1 MANAQ
6 KGRIACV
13 DLDDDRARALFSD
26 ALPLA
31 KRLGDLLPYPELSFR
46 RRGRWSDLYKHR
58 GFLSDAFKASEG
70 YLLRQRVLHKQMA
83 DFSRNRDIAGSP
95 AEIEALCYRIRAMM
109 SHLREAKLK
118 AFKIPERFES
128 LSSTLFH
135 VKISPPLL
143 DGVSLKDG
151 DGMGLKDRIV
161 EYDDDDD
168 QGDLSNDVEEM
179 TPRLND
185 ITVVGI
191 SSDSEVDVD
200 DLCSISSDS
209 EVDVDDLCSKLFQP
223 KKKPKPSTTT
233 RTPPTTPPS
242 ASKTCL
248 ANNEEDDL
256 DYDYIDKLV
265 AGCKET
271 SFAPVGREY
280 LQIFKRPSSN
290 CVLKKP
296 AANKG
301 KTECIDGKKSEGIKS
316 KTDIE
321 CILVKSLKKSL

>member
-1 MANAQ
+1 ML
-6 KGRIACV
+6 R
-13 DLDDDRARALFSD
+13 LFSND
-26 ALPLA
+26 EVKKA
-31 KRLGDLLPYPELSFR
+31 KQKKD
-46 RRGRWSDLYKHR
+46 
-58 GFLSDAFKASEG
+58 EG
-70 YLLRQRVLHKQMA
+70 
-83 DFSRNRDIAGSP
+83 
-95 AEIEALCYRIRAMM
+95 
-109 SHLREAKLK
+109 
-118 AFKIPERFES
+118 
-128 LSSTLFH
+128 
-135 VKISPPLL
+135 
-143 DGVSLKDG
+143 
-151 DGMGLKDRIV
+151 
-161 EYDDDDD
+161 
-168 QGDLSNDVEEM
+168 
-179 TPRLND
+179 
-185 ITVVGI
+185 
-191 SSDSEVDVD
+191 
-200 DLCSISSDS
+200 
-209 EVDVDDLCSKLFQP
+209 LFQP

-301 KTECIDGKKSEGIKS
+301 KTECIDGKKSEGNKS

-321 CILVKSLKKSL
+321 CILVKSLKQS

>member
-161 EYDDDDD
+161 EYDDDD

-179 TPRLND
+179 TPRPND

-209 EVDVDDLCSKLFQP
+209 EVDVDDLCSKLFH
-223 KKKPKPSTTT
+223 
-233 RTPPTTPPS
+233 

>member
-128 LSSTLFH
+128 LSATLFH

-179 TPRLND
+179 TP
-185 ITVVGI
+185 
-191 SSDSEVDVD
+191 
-200 DLCSISSDS
+200 
-209 EVDVDDLCSKLFQP
+209 
-223 KKKPKPSTTT
+223 
-233 RTPPTTPPS
+233 
-242 ASKTCL
+242 
-248 ANNEEDDL
+248 
-256 DYDYIDKLV
+256 
-265 AGCKET
+265 
-271 SFAPVGREY
+271 
-280 LQIFKRPSSN
+280 QIFKRPSSN